1 MTDSRTDTRFVS
13 LIILAAGSSS
23 RMGRPKQTLPWMGK
37 DLLTYQVEQGGLSGV
52 DELIVVLG
60 ENAEDYRPLLPE
72 SLERVPVY
80 KIIENPDYERGKTT
94 SVLAGLAAA
103 DPRATDWI
111 FLAMDAPKPAHITD
125 MLVEA
130 HHAGGLPI
138 TYPWHNGIEGHP
150 PVMNASLRSEIEAIT
165 EARRGLREITERDR
179 DRVNR
184 VEFADPIVIV
194 NMNSPEDYERALVV
208 TGQATSPSP

>member
-1 MTDSRTDTRFVS
+1 MTGTDTRFVS
-13 LIILAAGSSS
+13 LVILAAGSSS

-52 DELIVVLG
+52 DEVIVVLG
-60 ENAEDYRPLLPE
+60 EDADDYRPLLPE

-80 KIIENPDYERGKTT
+80 KIIENTDYERGKTT

-138 TYPWHNGIEGHP
+138 TYPWHGGIEGHP
-150 PVMNASLRSEIEAIT
+150 PVMNSSLRSEIEAIT
-165 EARRGLREITERDR
+165 EAERGLREITERDP

-208 TGQATSPSP
+208 TGQAESSSP

>member
-1 MTDSRTDTRFVS
+1 MTGTDTRFVS
-13 LIILAAGSSS
+13 LVILAAGSSS

-60 ENAEDYRPLLPE
+60 EDAEDYRPLLPE

-94 SVLAGLAAA
+94 SVLAGLAVA

-111 FLAMDAPKPAHITD
+111 FLAMDSPKPARITD

-138 TYPWHNGIEGHP
+138 TYPWHGGIEGHP
-150 PVMNASLRSEIEAIT
+150 PVMNVSLRSEIEAIT
-165 EARRGLREITERDR
+165 EAKRGLREITERDP

-194 NMNSPEDYERALVV
+194 NMNSPEDYERALMV
-208 TGQATSPSP
+208 TGQAEPASS

>member
-1 MTDSRTDTRFVS
+1 MTETDTRFVS
-13 LIILAAGSSS
+13 LVILAAGSSS

-37 DLLTYQVEQGGLSGV
+37 DLLTYQVEQGGLSSV
-52 DELIVVLG
+52 DELIIVLG
-60 ENAEDYRPLLPE
+60 EDAADYRPLLPK

-80 KIIENPDYERGKTT
+80 KIIENKDYARGKTT

-103 DPRATDWI
+103 DSRATDWI

-138 TYPWHNGIEGHP
+138 TYPWHGGIEGHP
-150 PVMNASLRSEIEAIT
+150 PVMNSSLRSEIEAIT
-165 EARRGLREITERDR
+165 EAKRGLREITERDL

-184 VEFADPIVIV
+184 VEFTDPIVIV
-194 NMNSPEDYERALVV
+194 NMNSPDDYDRALAA
-208 TGQATSPSP
+208 TGQAESSPP